1 MHTAPCGRALES
13 TTRFYCKPG
22 SSEGPRACS
31 SAAQCAFA
39 SEHLRPICTHSHA
52 YTQIHTN
59 THARS
64 LARSH
69 AHQAA
74 QAKVQQAAQQ
84 EELTAQRLVAEAH
97 QRRVLELQAEVQ
109 SLEQAALASAGTVA
123 DSEGV
128 VRRAQ
133 AERDAAVKASEMLRE
148 QLAKAQEELVLAR
161 AEQADKV
168 HVVSMNWLACLH
180 DASMGSC
187 LLGACTRVSLC
198 L

>member
-1 MHTAPCGRALES
+1 MLKAGHG
-13 TTRFYCKPG
+13 
-22 SSEGPRACS
+22 
-31 SAAQCAFA
+31 
-39 SEHLRPICTHSHA
+39 
-52 YTQIHTN
+52 
-59 THARS
+59 
-64 LARSH
+64 H

-84 EELTAQRLVAEAH
+84 EELTAQRLVAEGH

-148 QLAKAQEELVLAR
+148 QLAKAEEELVLAR
-161 AEQADKV
+161 AQQADKV
-168 HVVSMNWLACLH
+168 HVVSVNGLACLH
-180 DASMGSC
+180 DASMDSC
-187 LLGACTRVSLC
+187 LLGASTQVSLC